1 MIKSSLS
8 VKIIPILCLLIFFI
22 IPYRLVQIICLTVIF
37 TVILSLVYALTV
49 SKKLEIER
57 NLMTMRLHSG
67 EQAEISFSIMNY
79 SRLPIFVCYVYD
91 DVSYIYVYDNK
102 NRNLILLR
110 PKEIKKINYRIH
122 VQQRGEFYAGPVTV
136 KFSDPL
142 NLFEVTKEIDTKLK
156 LYVRPAKITLITE
169 PLPGLP
175 QGNISIKNICYEDV
189 TMRRSL
195 REYKNGDEL
204 KRINWRASAKYGSLF
219 TNEYQDTFDV
229 PFFVFVNLAEDDY
242 RFDRRPLLIERALEL
257 AAHIVER
264 AAILKQRCGFAAY
277 GTGFPYLKPAN
288 NQTDFILDI
297 ISTIQMEKGKL
308 DYNPEE
314 RFKSQL
320 PFGTQ
325 LFVIGPAEVDFY
337 NDKAAAEKTDMST
350 DNLGITRSIWK

>member
-1 MIKSSLS
+1 MIKSSLA
-8 VKIIPILCLLIFFI
+8 VKVIPILSLALYLTV
-22 IPYRLVQIICLTVIF
+22 PYKLVQIICFAVLLTELLCF
-37 TVILSLVYALTV
+37 LYALILS
-49 SKKLEIER
+49 KKIQIER
-57 NLMTMRLHSG
+57 NLTTMRLHSG
-67 EQAEISFSIMNY
+67 EQAEITFSIINY
-79 SRLPIFVCYVYD
+79 SRLPVFVCYVYD
-91 DVSYIYVYDNK
+91 DISFIYVYDNG
-102 NRNLILLR
+102 NRKLILLR
-110 PKEIKKINYRIH
+110 PKEIKKISYRIH
-122 VQQRGEFYAGPVTV
+122 VQQRGEFYAGPVNL

-142 NLFEVTKEIDTKLK
+142 NLFSVSKEIDSKMK
-156 LYVRPAKITLITE
+156 IFVRPAKITLTAD

-195 REYKNGDEL
+195 REYRSGDEL

-229 PFFVFVNLAEDDY
+229 PFFVFVNLAEEDY

-264 AAILKQRCGFAAY
+264 AAVLRQRCGFAAY

-288 NQTDFILDI
+288 NQIELILDI
-297 ISTIQMEKGKL
+297 ISTIGTEKGKL

-314 RFKSQL
+314 KFKSQL

-325 LFVIGPAEVDFY
+325 LFVIGPKEVDFY
-337 NDKAAAEKTDMST
+337 NDKAAAERTDMST
-350 DNLGITRSIWK
+350 ENLGITRSIWK